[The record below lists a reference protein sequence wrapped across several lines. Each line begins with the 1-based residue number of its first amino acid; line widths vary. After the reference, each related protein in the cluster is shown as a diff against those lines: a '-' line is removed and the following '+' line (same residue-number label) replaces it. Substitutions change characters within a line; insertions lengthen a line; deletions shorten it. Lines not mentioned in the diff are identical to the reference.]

1 MTDIKDQI
9 QGRSYNQ
16 QIYDQVYGTDYRLVY
31 SRLLSQIYQIQDR
44 VVLQTY
50 MQLREDLI

>member
-9 QGRSYNQ
+9 QGRNYNQ